1 MVFCPSCSGSV
12 ASCSRVGTKARRC
25 RRSRLREVIR
35 FQHAERLAGFEL
47 DLPTKDVEV
56 PCTQQLD
63 GCLACNSMLSP
74 RCGLQLGP
82 AEEEGGGAPQGV
94 CH

>member
-25 RRSRLREVIR
+25 RRSRLHEVTR
-35 FQHAERLAGFEL
+35 LQHAERLAGFEL

-63 GCLACNSMLSP
+63 GFLACKSVMSP
-74 RCGLQLGP
+74 RCGLQLRP
-82 AEEEGGGAPQGV
+82 AKEGGGAPQGV
-94 CH
+94 CL